1 MIYTGPITVR
11 FVNIHFYRCYVLNVS
26 WAMNVWLSEISS
38 RLNQSGSA
46 QVICEDIKYK
56 LTIFCWVR
64 CMNDVWLL
72 KWSPEAAA
80 GSPSRHF
87 KDCEAAVILSAP
99 VWSVLVTVTWHTEHS
114 LTANPH
120 KTKLYGLIHRSA
132 PCLRS
137 PLCLQNMPPEVDS
150 LWFLWSLN
158 KIPPLWI
165 PCG

>member
-1 MIYTGPITVR
+1 MIYTGLITVR
-11 FVNIHFYRCYVLNVS
+11 FVNIHFYRCSVLNVS
-26 WAMNVWLSEISS
+26 GAMNVWLSEISS

-46 QVICEDIKYK
+46 QVIREDIKYK

-64 CMNDVWLL
+64 CMNDVWLQ

-120 KTKLYGLIHRSA
+120 KTKLYGPYSQVCSLPPQPTLCTEHASKGRFPLI
-132 PCLRS
+132 
-137 PLCLQNMPPEVDS
+137 PLE
-150 LWFLWSLN
+150 F
-158 KIPPLWI
+158 K
-165 PCG
+165 